1 MKSISLYAVAKT
13 KKNKIRGSKRADE
26 LIGTLE
32 SDYVIGKGGDD
43 VIATLDGNDKIKAG
57 GGDDII
63 TSGTG
68 KDKAWGGK
76 GNDTFVTENGSAN
89 NPKEGYVKIMDFE
102 IGDRIEFCGC
112 ASAVLEQRGKNV
124 WLTKGDDVKA
134 VIKGVSAEDLDI
146 DFGNKVIT
154 FVADPLA

>member
-1 MKSISLYAVAKT
+1 MAKT
-13 KKNKIRGSKRADE
+13 KKNKIKGSKRADE
-26 LIGTLE
+26 LIGTMQG
-32 SDYVIGKGGDD
+32 DYVIGKRGND
-43 VIATLDGNDKIKAG
+43 VITTLDGNDKIKAG

-76 GNDTFVTENGSAN
+76 GNDTFVTENGSTK

-102 IGDRIEFCGC
+102 AGDRIEFCGC
-112 ASAVLEQRGKNV
+112 ASADLVQRGKNV
-124 WLTKGDDVKA
+124 WLIKGDDVKA
-134 VIKGVSAEDLDI
+134 VIKGVSEEDLDI
-146 DFGNKVIT
+146 DYGNKVIT